1 MKLRRQQARSALA
14 HHGFA
19 LAPGLDAEHQGVA
32 VEGGVADGQLGGQA
46 GAERDGESWRD
57 VSVNETQGDPPQ
69 VPESNAFS

>member
-14 HHGFA
+14 ASFA
-19 LAPGLDAEHQGVA
+19 LAPGLDADHQGVA

>member
-14 HHGFA
+14 GFA
-19 LAPGLDAEHQGVA
+19 LAPGLDADHQGVA